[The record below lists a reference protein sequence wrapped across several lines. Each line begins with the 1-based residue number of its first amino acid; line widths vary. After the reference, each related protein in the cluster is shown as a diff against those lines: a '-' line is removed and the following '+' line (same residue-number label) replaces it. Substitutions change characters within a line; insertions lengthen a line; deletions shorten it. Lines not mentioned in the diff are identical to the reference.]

1 MAITASGVGSGID
14 IESIVSQLMT
24 LERQPL
30 VALQRRE
37 SDTRAQISAY
47 GSLKSAV
54 SSFQDVMQDLSTLDA
69 FRIFQSDSSDE
80 GVMSASADGAAAA
93 GIYNL
98 DVSRLAQHH
107 KLGSDAFSE
116 TQVFGGSAGDEFT
129 LTSGT
134 ESVVVDLSAAKTLSE
149 IRDAVNSAADNPGV
163 TATILNVGGGD
174 QRLILTADES
184 GYEERIQISFAGGL
198 AASSFNFATTNQDS
212 LGARLTD
219 LAELDAAYSIDGF
232 ALTSASNNITSV
244 IDGLAIELKG
254 EGSAT
259 LNVTRDSTA
268 IEESAKAF
276 VDAYNNI
283 FSTIDTLRAD
293 QLAGDS
299 TLLGIERQMRGIINT
314 APTGLTGSYNAL
326 SQLGI
331 KTDRDTGQLALNSSE
346 FTEALDTDFAAVAEL
361 FANDNQGYAFRFD
374 LLADSMLDDAGLIDN
389 RVDGLNTRVRRLET
403 DQAELERRLDLREVA
418 LRRQYAALDQL
429 VGSLQSTSTFLL
441 QNFSI

>member
-1 MAITASGVGSGID
+1 
-14 IESIVSQLMT
+14 
-24 LERQPL
+24 
-30 VALQRRE
+30 
-37 SDTRAQISAY
+37 
-47 GSLKSAV
+47 
-54 SSFQDVMQDLSTLDA
+54 
-69 FRIFQSDSSDE
+69 
-80 GVMSASADGAAAA
+80 
-93 GIYNL
+93 
-98 DVSRLAQHH
+98 
-107 KLGSDAFSE
+107 
-116 TQVFGGSAGDEFT
+116 
-129 LTSGT
+129 
-134 ESVVVDLSAAKTLSE
+134 
-149 IRDAVNSAADNPGV
+149 VNSAADNPGV
-163 TATILNVGGGD
+163 TATILNVGGGN

-184 GYEERIQISFAGGL
+184 GYEQRVQMSFAGGVNG
-198 AASSFNFATTNQDS
+198 SSFGFATTNQDS
-212 LGARLTD
+212 LGVRLTD
-219 LAELDAAYSIDGF
+219 LAELDAVYSIDGF

-259 LNVTRDSTA
+259 LNVTRDTAA

-299 TLLGIERQMRGIINT
+299 TLLSLERQMRGIINT

-331 KTDRDTGQLALNSSE
+331 KTDRDTGQLGLNSTE
-346 FTEALDTDFAAVAEL
+346 FTEALDADFAGVAEL